1 MVLTSSN
8 NPVSGLAPP
17 NRQTLLQIARESIR
31 KGLCGET
38 HVVQAD
44 DYPEP
49 LRAKRATFITLQL
62 NDKLRGCMG
71 TLHAHQ
77 TLVED
82 VVNNAWNAAFRD
94 TRFAALTWPEFE
106 RLDIH
111 ISILSQPEPIT
122 FSSEE
127 DLLSKLHPYVD
138 GLILQEGLNRGTFL
152 PSVWESL
159 PTPREFLRHL
169 KLKAGLNAD
178 YWSSQIR
185 IQRYTTE
192 SIS

>member
-1 MVLTSSN
+1 MALTSSN
-8 NPVSGLAPP
+8 NPVSELAPP

-38 HVVQAD
+38 HVVRVD

-62 NDKLRGCMG
+62 NDTLRGCMG
-71 TLHAHQ
+71 TLIAHQ
-77 TLVED
+77 SLVED

-106 RLDIH
+106 RLEIH
-111 ISILSQPEPIT
+111 ISILSQPEQIT

-127 DLLSKLHPYVD
+127 DLLSKLNPYVD

-185 IQRYTTE
+185 VQRYTTE